1 MNNCGEKKRKTPME
15 SVPSSHGRHG
25 QDQRVENKY
34 MLKYSTLKL
43 CVPGNQTEIINQLLQ
58 IFPKKEN

>member
-1 MNNCGEKKRKTPME
+1 ME
-15 SVPSSHGRHG
+15 SIPSSHGRHG

-43 CVPGNQTEIINQLLQ
+43 GVPGNQTEIINQLLQ